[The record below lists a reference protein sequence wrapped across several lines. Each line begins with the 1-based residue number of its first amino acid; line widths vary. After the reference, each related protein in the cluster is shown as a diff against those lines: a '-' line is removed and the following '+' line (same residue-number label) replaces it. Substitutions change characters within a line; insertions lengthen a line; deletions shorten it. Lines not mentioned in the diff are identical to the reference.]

1 MPRLLPISVSL
12 SIAAIVGCSTLSRY
26 GPSSQP
32 IAPPPTIFV
41 PGQVS
46 GPPGSAPGEVVPDV
60 VPPSTVSVPVTNP
73 DWAWDQIV
81 DVVDDYF
88 QIASEDRV
96 KQVADVMTE
105 GRIDTFPV
113 TGATIFEPWRK
124 DSANLHERWECT
136 LQSIQRRASVRVIP
150 DATGYLVDVSVWKEL
165 EDVPK
170 PIHANTGAATF
181 RYDTSLQRDTE
192 FDPDPNRIP
201 GDPARPVGPRTP
213 TAGWIY
219 LGRDPALEQEML
231 AKIRAKLCGAPIGK
245 VATLSSFKTPPA
257 APQEIPRGPLFA
269 PRPPRKNC
277 RRLKDRVG
285 TLLSALTHPSRSLR
299 WRFSRS

>member
-1 MPRLLPISVSL
+1 MPRLQTIVVSL
-12 SIAAIVGCSTLSRY
+12 ALAAAGCSALSRY
-26 GPSSQP
+26 GPSSER
-32 IAPPPTIFV
+32 IAPPPTIAI
-41 PGQVS
+41 PAQVS
-46 GPPGSAPGEVVPDV
+46 GPPGSLPDEVVPDV
-60 VPPSTVSVPVTNP
+60 VPPSTVSVPVTNR

-88 QIASEDRV
+88 KVAQEDRV
-96 KQVADVMTE
+96 KVVGDVMTE

-113 TGATIFEPWRK
+113 TGATIFEPWRR
-124 DSANLHERWECT
+124 DSANMYERWEST
-136 LQSIQRRASVRVIP
+136 LQSIQRRASIRVIP
-150 DATGYLVDVSVWKEL
+150 DMNGYLVDVSVWKEL

-170 PIHANTGAATF
+170 PIHASAGAATF

-231 AKIRAKLCGAPIGK
+231 AKIRTRLCGTTAGPITPVSGYKAVAPEPQVI
-245 VATLSSFKTPPA
+245 PPGPVIVP
-257 APQEIPRGPLFA
+257 PQELPA
-269 PRPPRKNC
+269 P
-277 RRLKDRVG
+277 
-285 TLLSALTHPSRSLR
+285 
-299 WRFSRS
+299 

>member
-1 MPRLLPISVSL
+1 M
-12 SIAAIVGCSTLSRY
+12 
-26 GPSSQP
+26 
-32 IAPPPTIFV
+32 
-41 PGQVS
+41 
-46 GPPGSAPGEVVPDV
+46 PGEVVPDV
-60 VPPSTVSVPVTNP
+60 LPPSTVSVPVTNR

-88 QIASEDRV
+88 RVAQEDRV
-96 KQVADVMTE
+96 RQVGDVMTE

-124 DSANLHERWECT
+124 DAANLSERWLDT
-136 LQSIQRRASVRVIP
+136 LQSIQRRASIRVIP

-170 PIHANTGAATF
+170 PIHASAGAATF

-231 AKIRAKLCGAPIGK
+231 AKLRARLCGAPIGK
-245 VATLSSFKTPPA
+245 VAALTGFMAPA
-257 APQEIPRGPLFA
+257 PEPQEIPRGPLFA
-269 PRPPRKNC
+269 PPPEQE
-277 RRLKDRVG
+277 LP
-285 TLLSALTHPSRSLR
+285 AP
-299 WRFSRS
+299 